1 MKHIL
6 SDGVMNR
13 YFPAL
18 KHRDFRTVWTAGMAA
33 SAAAWAL
40 IIARGWMAYD
50 LSDSSLSVGIVT
62 FMAMIPRVVVTPFT
76 GYLSDR
82 FDRRNVLAA
91 MFGLNLAHNIVLVAV
106 LLFGALEV
114 WHLVILAFVNGSAR
128 AAHMPAAQALIPNV
142 VPRHLLLNAI
152 ALNQATNHG
161 ARLIGPLSILPL
173 VAFVGVES
181 AFVLCTAF
189 YAVSLVQALRV
200 RTASTGQMDRRRA
213 FIGNL
218 TEGLFYVYRTPIMRS
233 MVIIAVLH
241 CGLTMAFE
249 SLLPVLSAR
258 QLGSDGATAF
268 TYLMMAVGGGALVS
282 VSLLAGVQSERM
294 RGQAFLYLG
303 IFSGL
308 CPAILAA
315 SINLPMAMVAAAGMG
330 AAQGGFMTLTHT
342 IIQSVVPDGVRG
354 RVAGIYSM
362 HVGALMAS
370 VNLVNGF
377 LADYIDP
384 ALLLWVTGAAF
395 IVSVLA
401 SWRSQIFRGIYT
413 HGLRR
418 ELYVP
423 QAA

>member
-6 SDGVMNR
+6 SVGVMNR

-18 KHRDFRTVWTAGMAA
+18 KHRDFRTVWTASMAA

-40 IIARGWMAYD
+40 IIARGWLAYD
-50 LSDSSLSVGIVT
+50 LSDSSLSVGVVT

-91 MFGLNLAHNIVLVAV
+91 MFALNLVHNIVLVVVV
-106 LLFGALEV
+106 LLGTVEV

-181 AFVLCTAF
+181 AFVLCTGF

-200 RTASTGQMDRRRA
+200 RTASTGEMDRRRA

-258 QLGSDGATAF
+258 QLGSEGATAF

-282 VSLLAGVQSERM
+282 VSLLAGIQSERM